1 VRGGGRGRCS
11 GSGGSLSLGRL
22 REAKESLGLR
32 AWGRT
37 DAEQARFHEREHD
50 LSVGM
55 NAL

>member
-1 VRGGGRGRCS
+1 MGGRCS
-11 GSGGSLSLGRL
+11 GNGGRLGLGRL